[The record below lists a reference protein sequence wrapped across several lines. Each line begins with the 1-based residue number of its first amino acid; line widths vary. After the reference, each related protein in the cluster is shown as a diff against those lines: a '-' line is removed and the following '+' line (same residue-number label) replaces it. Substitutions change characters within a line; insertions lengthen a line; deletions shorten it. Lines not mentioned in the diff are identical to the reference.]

1 MEVIISVN
9 SQRTL
14 KTHNSLPTTKVRL
27 KLLLVSGLHMQDHL
41 AIHHRHSGD
50 LQVVLVKHKLK
61 LNLNLNVSH
70 NQVATTVQVAQEAM
84 VDRAME
90 AKLQEVHI
98 QEGITSPNTHQLDN
112 TVIIQDMEERL
123 EDTIHMANDS
133 LVVDQ
138 ERLVK
143 KILQQK
149 KTQEQ
154 KKNQLGQ

>member
-1 MEVIISVN
+1 M
-9 SQRTL
+9 
-14 KTHNSLPTTKVRL
+14 
-27 KLLLVSGLHMQDHL
+27 D
-41 AIHHRHSGD
+41 
-50 LQVVLVKHKLK
+50 LVKHKHKLK
-61 LNLNLNVSH
+61 LNLNVSH

-84 VDRAME
+84 VDRVME

-98 QEGITSPNTHQLDN
+98 QEGTTNPNTHQLDN

-133 LVVDQ
+133 LVLDQ

-149 KTQEQ
+149 KIQEQ

>member
-27 KLLLVSGLHMQDHL
+27 KLLLVSGLHMQDLL
-41 AIHHRHSGD
+41 AIRHRHSGD
-50 LQVVLVKHKLK
+50 LQVVLVKLK
-61 LNLNLNVSH
+61 LSLNLNVSH

-98 QEGITSPNTHQLDN
+98 QEGITNPNTHQLDN